1 MKTWQK
7 LKKNPSLWQRYF
19 VREKVI
25 QAIREFFLKQHFHE
39 VETPLLVSSVI
50 PESYLEVFETHLLD
64 RNRKKKRMFLTVS
77 PEVSIKKLLAA
88 GIGNCFEITKSFRN
102 TETDS
107 NLHNPEFTI
116 LEWYRV
122 EATYKDI
129 MEDCERLL
137 VFIYKKLEGV
147 KKTDTDAIISYQGKN
162 INLSPPWE
170 RISVPEALEKY
181 TNISFD
187 EITQKN
193 ATAKDCDTFP
203 VNKIIR
209 IAKKKGY
216 SVDKNDTWEMLF
228 NQIYLNEIEP
238 HLGTHGKPT
247 ITYDYPR
254 PLAALARIKA
264 ADPRLAERFEFYI
277 AGLELGDCYSELT
290 DYEEQKKRFAEE
302 QEVRRRK
309 GKTAVVPD
317 RDFLHA
323 IKAGLPKCSGIAVG
337 IDRLVMLFADVKSV
351 NDTLYFPID
360 ELF

>member
-64 RNRKKKRMFLTVS
+64 RNRKKKRMFLTAS
-77 PEVSIKKLLAA
+77 PEASIKKLLVA

-122 EATYKDI
+122 KATYEEI
-129 MEDCERLL
+129 MADCERLL
-137 VFIYKKLEGV
+137 MFIYKKFRNP
-147 KKTDTDAIISYQGKN
+147 KPKDSHATINYQGKT
-162 INLSPPWE
+162 IDLSVPWE
-170 RISVPEALEKY
+170 RISVPEALKKY
-181 TNISFD
+181 SNVSFN
-187 EITQKN
+187 EIAQQSN
-193 ATAKDCDTFP
+193 PMFP
-203 VNKIIR
+203 MELITRVAR
-209 IAKKKGY
+209 KKGY
-216 SVDKNDTWEMLF
+216 QVTDKNTWEEIF

-238 HLGTHGKPT
+238 HLGTEGKPT
-247 ITYDYPR
+247 IIYDYPR
-254 PLAALARIKA
+254 PLAALSKIKSS
-264 ADPRLAERFEFYI
+264 DVRLSERFEFYI
-277 AGLELGDCYSELT
+277 AGLELGDCYTELT

-302 QEVRRRK
+302 INTIRQK
-309 GKTAVVPD
+309 NKIAVSPD
-317 RDFLHA
+317 NDFLQT
-323 IKAGLPKCSGIAVG
+323 IKAGLPECSGIAVG
-337 IDRLVMLFADVKSV
+337 IDRLVMLFADAANV
-351 NDTLYFPID
+351 TEILFFPLEDI
-360 ELF
+360 LK